1 MRLRQ
6 LTSIALI
13 ALLSTPP
20 VDLRSA
26 PALGSISGS
35 VTLSG
40 RPLSGATLAFLEV
53 GSGNVV
59 RATSSYDGSL
69 NVVLAA
75 GRYVV
80 ATENQ
85 AGLVVARGPMVVSVA
100 AGEVASAVVDLLAL
114 PAAVLQEAPAA
125 AAETEPA
132 GAQAPGTPGTPDV
145 APSAAPV
152 TATTIQHDPIGCFIA
167 GQFPL
172 IPAVVEPSSGIARAR
187 VYFKAAGGD
196 SWFYVEMTPAEA
208 GLVGKL
214 PRPKLEAS
222 PITYYVQATTT
233 QFGEAQTPE
242 ISAIVVA
249 EATDCPEDKIL
260 APIGGPGE
268 VTVFSAAT
276 GAAIAPAGFAAGGL
290 ALTAGPLLLLAGGA
304 AAVGIGAAVTVFNP
318 EPTPS
323 PSAQPTAPPTQ
334 EPPVRPSPSPS
345 PSPSVEPTPPPVT
358 PFR

>member
-1 MRLRQ
+1 MRMRQ
-6 LTSIALI
+6 LASIVLI
-13 ALLSTPP
+13 ALLATPP

-26 PALGSISGS
+26 PALGTISGS

-59 RATSSYDGSL
+59 RATSAADGSL
-69 NVVLAA
+69 NVSLAA

-85 AGLVVARGPMVVSVA
+85 AGLVVARGPMVVSVS
-100 AGEVASAVVDLLAL
+100 AGEVAAAMVELLAL
-114 PAAVLQEAPAA
+114 PAAMLQDAPS
-125 AAETEPA
+125 AAEPTPAQEP
-132 GAQAPGTPGTPDV
+132 GSPGTPDV

-172 IPAVVEPSSGIARAR
+172 IPASVEPSNGIARAR
-187 VYFKAAGGD
+187 VYFKAAAGD
-196 SWFYVEMTPAEA
+196 AWFYVEMTPAEA

-233 QFGEAQTPE
+233 QFGDAQTPE

-249 EATDCPEDKIL
+249 EATDCPEDKKL
-260 APIGGPGE
+260 APIGPPGE
-268 VTVFSAAT
+268 VTVFSAST
-276 GAAIAPAGFAAGGL
+276 GAAVAPAGFAAGGL
-290 ALTAGPLLLLAGGA
+290 ALTAGTLLLLAGGA
-304 AAVGIGAAVTVFNP
+304 AAIGIGAAVTVFNP

-323 PSAQPTAPPTQ
+323 PSAQPTAPPSQ
-334 EPPVRPSPSPS
+334 EPPRPSPSPS
-345 PSPSVEPTPPPVT
+345 PSPSIEPTPPPVT

>member
-6 LTSIALI
+6 FASVVLI
-13 ALLSTPP
+13 ALMATPP
-20 VDLRSA
+20 VELRSS
-26 PALGSISGS
+26 PSQGSISGS
-35 VTLSG
+35 VTLAG
-40 RPLSGATLAFLEV
+40 RPLSGASLAFLEV

-59 RATSSYDGSL
+59 RATSAADGSL
-69 NVVLAA
+69 NLTLAA

-100 AGEVASAVVDLLAL
+100 AGEVAAAMVELLAL
-114 PAAVLQEAPAA
+114 PGAMLQDAAPVTAA
-125 AAETEPA
+125 AQE
-132 GAQAPGTPGTPDV
+132 PGTPGTGDL
-145 APSAAPV
+145 APSPAPV

-172 IPAVVEPSSGIARAR
+172 IPATVEPSNGIARAR
-187 VYFKAAGGD
+187 IYFKSASAD
-196 SWFYVEMTPAEA
+196 AWFYVEMTPAEA

-242 ISAIVVA
+242 ISAIVVE
-249 EATDCPEDKIL
+249 EATQCPEDKKI
-260 APIGGPGE
+260 APIGPPGE

-276 GAAIAPAGFAAGGL
+276 GAAVAPAGFAAGGL
-290 ALTAGPLLLLAGGA
+290 ALTAATLALLAGGA
-304 AAVGIGAAVTVFNP
+304 AAIGIGAAITVFNP

-323 PSAQPTAPPTQ
+323 PSAQPTAPPSQ
-334 EPPVRPSPSPS
+334 EPPRPSPSPS
-345 PSPSVEPTPPPVT
+345 PSPSIEPTPPPVT

>member
-1 MRLRQ
+1 MRQ
-6 LTSIALI
+6 VASVVLI
-13 ALLSTPP
+13 ALLAAPP

-26 PALGSISGS
+26 PALGTVSGS

-59 RATSSYDGSL
+59 RATSAADGRL
-69 NVVLAA
+69 NVDLQP

-85 AGLVVARGPMVVSVA
+85 AGLVVARGPMILNVA
-100 AGEVASAVVDLLAL
+100 AGQVAAATVELLAL
-114 PAAVLQEAPAA
+114 PGAMLQDAA
-125 AAETEPA
+125 TA
-132 GAQAPGTPGTPDV
+132 GAAPLPPGTPGV
-145 APSAAPV
+145 APDAPV
-152 TATTIQHDPIGCFIA
+152 TATTIQHDAIGCFIA

-172 IPAVVEPSSGIARAR
+172 IPAGIEPSNGIARAR
-187 VYFKAAGGD
+187 VYFKAATGE

-222 PITYYVQATTT
+222 PITYYIQATTT

-242 ISAIVVA
+242 ISAIVVQ
-249 EATDCPEDKIL
+249 EATECPEDKKL
-260 APIGGPGE
+260 APIGPPGE
-268 VTVFSAAT
+268 VTVFSAVT
-276 GAAIAPAGFAAGGL
+276 GAAIAPAGFAAGGV
-290 ALTAGPLLLLAGGA
+290 ALTAGTLALLAGGA

-323 PSAQPTAPPTQ
+323 PSAQPTAPPTV
-334 EPPVRPSPSPS
+334 EPPRPSPSPS
-345 PSPSVEPTPPPVT
+345 PSPSPDPTPPPLPPAT

>member
-1 MRLRQ
+1 MRSRQ

-13 ALLSTPP
+13 ALLSTPS

-35 VTLSG
+35 VTLGG

-59 RATSSYDGSL
+59 RATSSHDGSL

-114 PAAVLQEAPAA
+114 PAAMLQDAPAPPPDA
-125 AAETEPA
+125 A

-145 APSAAPV
+145 APSAAPI

-187 VYFKAAGGD
+187 VYFKAATGD

-242 ISAIVVA
+242 ISAIVVE
-249 EATDCPEDKIL
+249 EATGCPEDKVI

-290 ALTAGPLLLLAGGA
+290 ALTAGTLLLLAGGA

-345 PSPSVEPTPPPVT
+345 PSPEIPPTPPPVT

>member
-1 MRLRQ
+1 MRVRQ
-6 LTSIALI
+6 LISIALI
-13 ALLSTPP
+13 TLLSAPP

-26 PALGSISGS
+26 PAMGTINGS
-35 VTLSG
+35 VTLAG

-53 GSGNVV
+53 GSGSVV
-59 RATSSYDGSL
+59 RATSSHDGSL

-100 AGEVASAVVDLLAL
+100 AGAVSSAVVELLAL
-114 PAAVLQEAPAA
+114 PAAMLQDAPAPEA
-125 AAETEPA
+125 AS
-132 GAQAPGTPGTPDV
+132 AQAPGTPGTPDV
-145 APSAAPV
+145 APSAAPI

-187 VYFKAAGGD
+187 VYFKAATGD

-233 QFGEAQTPE
+233 QFGDAQTPE
-242 ISAIVVA
+242 ISAIVVE
-249 EATDCPEDKIL
+249 EATDCPEDKAI

-290 ALTAGPLLLLAGGA
+290 ALTAGTLLLLAGGA

-318 EPTPS
+318 EPTPA
-323 PSAQPTAPPTQ
+323 PSAQPTAPPSQ
-334 EPPVRPSPSPS
+334 EPPRPSPSPS
-345 PSPSVEPTPPPVT
+345 PSPSPDIQPTPPPIS

>member
-1 MRLRQ
+1 MRVRQ

-13 ALLSTPP
+13 ALLSAPP

-26 PALGSISGS
+26 PALGTINGS
-35 VTLSG
+35 VTLAG
-40 RPLSGATLAFLEV
+40 RPLAGATLAFLEI
-53 GSGNVV
+53 GSGDVV

-69 NVVLAA
+69 NVVLAV

-100 AGEVASAVVDLLAL
+100 AGEVASAVVELLAL
-114 PAAVLQEAPAA
+114 PAAMLQDAPA
-125 AAETEPA
+125 PA
-132 GAQAPGTPGTPDV
+132 PEGAQAPGTPGTPDV
-145 APSAAPV
+145 APSPAPV
-152 TATTIQHDPIGCFIA
+152 ATTIQHDPIGCFIA

-187 VYFKAAGGD
+187 VYFKAATGD
-196 SWFYVEMTPAEA
+196 SWFYVEMTPTEA

-222 PITYYVQATTT
+222 PVTYYVQATTT

-242 ISAIVVA
+242 ISAIVVE
-249 EATDCPEDKIL
+249 EATDCPEDKAI

-290 ALTAGPLLLLAGGA
+290 ALTAGTLLLLAGGA

-318 EPTPS
+318 EPTPG

-334 EPPVRPSPSPS
+334 EPPIRPSPSPS
-345 PSPSVEPTPPPVT
+345 PSPETPPTPPPVT